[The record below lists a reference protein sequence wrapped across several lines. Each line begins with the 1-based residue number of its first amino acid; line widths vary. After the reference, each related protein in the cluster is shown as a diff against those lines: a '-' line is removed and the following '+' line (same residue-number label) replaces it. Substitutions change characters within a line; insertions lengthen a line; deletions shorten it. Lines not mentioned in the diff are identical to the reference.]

1 MKQSL
6 RELLAVPSGPV
17 TIAGFDPSATPL
29 LERSKTGKVRLPSD
43 DDAVELAEL
52 QERLYA
58 EATQGARRSLLLV
71 LQGMDT
77 SGKGGTTDHV
87 VSTMRPTGV
96 RYTAFKAPTEEERAH
111 DFLWRIRQ
119 RVPKPGEVTVFD
131 RSHYEDVLIVR
142 VHDLVPKSEWEGRY
156 DLINAFEAELA
167 EAGTTVVKCFLN
179 ISYDT
184 QRERLLARLDDPEK
198 RWKFNTGDV
207 DERRRWTDYMAAYEA
222 VLERCSTAAAP
233 WYVIP
238 ADSKKYRNWAVGRLL
253 LETLRDLD
261 LQYPQP
267 DLDLDALRAK
277 LQPPN

>member
-1 MKQSL
+1 VKQSL
-6 RELLAVPSGPV
+6 RDLLAVPAGHV

-29 LERSKTGKVRLPSD
+29 AERTKSGKVKVPTD
-43 DDAVELAEL
+43 DSAELAEL

-58 EATQGARRSLLLV
+58 EATQGGRRRLLLV

-87 VSTMRPTGV
+87 VSSMRPSGV
-96 RYTAFKAPTEEERAH
+96 RYTAFKAPTEEERRH

-119 RVPKPGEVTVFD
+119 HLPEPGVVGVFD

-142 VHDLVPKSEWEGRY
+142 VHGLVPPEEWEARY
-156 DLINAFEAELA
+156 DQINAFEAELA
-167 EAGTTVVKCFLN
+167 EAGTAIVKCFLH

-184 QRERLLARLDDPEK
+184 QRERLLARLDDPDK
-198 RWKFNTGDV
+198 RWKFNPADV
-207 DERRRWTDYMAAYEA
+207 DERRRWTDYAVAYEA
-222 VLERCSTAAAP
+222 MLERCSTPVAP
-233 WYVIP
+233 WYVVP
-238 ADSKKYRNWAVGRLL
+238 ADSKPYRNWAVGRLL
-253 LETLRDLD
+253 LETLRDMN

-267 DLDLDALRAK
+267 DIDLDALRER

>member
-6 RELLAVPSGPV
+6 REMLAVPSGQV

-29 LERSKTGKVRLPSD
+29 AERTKSGKVKLPTD
-43 DDAVELAEL
+43 DSAELAEL

-58 EATQGARRSLLLV
+58 EATQGGTRRLLLV

-87 VSTMRPTGV
+87 VSSMRPSGV
-96 RYTAFKAPTEEERAH
+96 RYTAFKAPTEEERKH
-111 DFLWRIRQ
+111 DFLWRIR
-119 RVPKPGEVTVFD
+119 RRLPEPGVVGVFD

-142 VHDLVPKSEWEGRY
+142 VHNLVPPEEWEARY
-156 DLINAFEAELA
+156 DQINAFEAEIA
-167 EAGTTVVKCFLN
+167 DAGTTIVKCFLH

-184 QRERLLARLDDPEK
+184 QRERLLARLDDPDK
-198 RWKFNTGDV
+198 RWKFNPADV
-207 DERRRWTDYMAAYEA
+207 DERRRWTDYAVAYEA
-222 VLERCSTAAAP
+222 MLERCSTPVAP
-233 WYVIP
+233 WYVVP
-238 ADSKKYRNWAVGRLL
+238 ADSKPYRNWAVGRLL
-253 LETLRDLD
+253 LETLRDMN

-267 DLDLDALRAK
+267 DLDLDALRER